1 MELFPA
7 IDLIGG
13 KAVRLVKGDYAQMTV
28 YSDSPCDVAV
38 SFERSGARFLHLVDL
53 EGARDG
59 SQTNLPTIREIIE
72 KTGLFVEV
80 GGGIRTLETVERYIN
95 VGADRVII
103 GTAAVTD
110 PEFLEAAVK
119 KYGDKI
125 AVGVDIKDGYVA
137 IKGWTEKS
145 ELSCF
150 DFCEKLAKLGVKTI
164 ICTDISKDGLL
175 AGTNLELYRELSAR
189 FNMDITA
196 SGGVS
201 SLDDVRKLAKM
212 GMYGAIL
219 GKALYTGNI
228 KLEEALAVV
237 AEVEG

>member
-28 YSDSPCDVAV
+28 YSDSPVDVAA
-38 SFERSGARFLHLVDL
+38 SFEKSGAKFLHLVDL

-59 SQTNLPTIREIIE
+59 SQTNLPTIKEIIE

-80 GGGIRTLETVERYIN
+80 GGGIRTLETVERYIG

-110 PEFLEAAVK
+110 PEFLEAAVA
-119 KYGDKI
+119 KYGEKI

-137 IKGWTEKS
+137 IKGWITKS
-145 ELSCF
+145 EYTTDEF
-150 DFCEKLAKLGVKTI
+150 FEKMCALGVKTI
-164 ICTDISKDGLL
+164 ICTDISKDG
-175 AGTNLELYRELSAR
+175 AMMGTNREMYRELSKKYSI
-189 FNMDITA
+189 NIVA

-201 SLDDVRKLAKM
+201 SIDDISALREMEL
-212 GMYGAIL
+212 YGAII
-219 GKALYTGNI
+219 GKAYYLGSIDLAEAI
-228 KLEEALAVV
+228 KI
-237 AEVEG
+237 AER